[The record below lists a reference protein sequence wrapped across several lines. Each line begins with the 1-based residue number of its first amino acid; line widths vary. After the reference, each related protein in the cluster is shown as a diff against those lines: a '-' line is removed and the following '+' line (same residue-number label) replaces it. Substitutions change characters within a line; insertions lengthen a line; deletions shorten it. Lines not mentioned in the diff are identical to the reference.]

1 MTVPSILGS
10 GAQGYPGDIL
20 TPPNTTQLSQQELLL
35 SRTLCSLPQL
45 PSSRLV
51 PPDLKFQPLNVLST
65 NKHING
71 RNTKTYNYGNI
82 TQYDLED
89 NDKKIK
95 GKWDATTPIDLLFD
109 QIKDAQDYTSAAG
122 QPYTAT
128 QLLPAA
134 YNLIYA
140 TGLLFDDCKEWN
152 RHPPHLKTTDNF
164 KVLFKQVQHEL
175 HDQHHTAKQAGFQA
189 NRLWCNP
196 TQQQE
201 TPLQEIAEALAN
213 LATATASDRQALQN
227 LTNTVKELSNQIKV
241 KDKEN

>member
-1 MTVPSILGS
+1 M
-10 GAQGYPGDIL
+10 
-20 TPPNTTQLSQQELLL
+20 
-35 SRTLCSLPQL
+35 
-45 PSSRLV
+45 
-51 PPDLKFQPLNVLST
+51 
-65 NKHING
+65 
-71 RNTKTYNYGNI
+71 
-82 TQYDLED
+82 ED

-128 QLLPAA
+128 QLLTAA

-164 KVLFKQVQHEL
+164 KLLFKQVQHEL
-175 HDQHHTAKQAGFQA
+175 HDQHHTAMQAGFQA
-189 NRLWCNP
+189 NRLCCNP

-201 TPLQEIAEALAN
+201 TPLQEIAEAIAN

-227 LTNTVKELSNQIKV
+227 LTNTVKELSSQIKV
-241 KDKEN
+241 KDKEIEELIKAMRNSSTPTTSNCSSHWEKRDCGSYCHTHGYLVSPKHNSETCCQPGPNHNKQATHETPMGGNLEGKPKHYISILP